1 MHKSQTYLKVWSF
14 TIPTCFG
21 MFVSSSGSSYTKF
34 KTCYNKINDT
44 CNIIHYTK
52 VQFCSRLH
60 CWMDMMW
67 DTKPLHPLSLTL
79 LTLWCRLDHDSIF
92 QLWVLCHEQ
101 GHPTLHFQDRR
112 AVGTAMHRRI
122 SVWYWNSVVSQWS
135 GYEWTERLKNGWTS
149 I

>member
-1 MHKSQTYLKVWSF
+1 
-14 TIPTCFG
+14 

-44 CNIIHYTK
+44 CNTHYTK

-112 AVGTAMHRRI
+112 AVGAAMHRRI

-135 GYEWTERLKNGWTS
+135 GYEWFLIDATTLCEFWSAQQLSS
-149 I
+149 ISFYPIHCSSSS